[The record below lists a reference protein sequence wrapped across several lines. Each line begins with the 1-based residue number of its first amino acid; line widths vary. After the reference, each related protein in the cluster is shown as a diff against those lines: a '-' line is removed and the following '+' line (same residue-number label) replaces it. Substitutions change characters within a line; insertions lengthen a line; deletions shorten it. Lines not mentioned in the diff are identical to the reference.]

1 MSKGVWTCAGRQ
13 WIIAYVLGAIPGLA
27 LASMVGYGSPAS
39 RILLALHAAAALALL
54 GWENR
59 SIARPKR
66 VQRSARTVAEY
77 TWCHWGVAV
86 AWAGCVEAV
95 FIYWRGA
102 DAELV
107 SAAILVMLITAAGYA
122 QPLIAGRGSATIEAA
137 ECQNSWM
144 LRMAGTGFCGAIIVG
159 PVCIILT
166 GVGVAAASSIIIASA
181 ALLPLSF
188 GTLCAITFTARM
200 IRR

>member
-1 MSKGVWTCAGRQ
+1 MSNGFWTCAGRQ
-13 WIIAYVLGAIPGLA
+13 WIIACVLGAIPGLA
-27 LASMVGYGSPAS
+27 LAAIVGYGSPAS

-54 GWENR
+54 GWAN
-59 SIARPKR
+59 SSTGRPKR
-66 VQRSARTVAEY
+66 VQGSARTVAEY
-77 TWCHWGVAV
+77 SWCHWGVAV
-86 AWAGCVEAV
+86 AWAGWIEAA

-102 DAELV
+102 GAELV
-107 SAAILVMLITAAGYA
+107 SALILVMLITVAGYA

-166 GVGVAAASSIIIASA
+166 GVGVAAASTIIIASA

-188 GTLCAITFTARM
+188 GTLCGIAIAARLFG
-200 IRR
+200 R